1 MVGVEEQEPLA
12 DGVEDGL
19 VVLVHPRELRGLS
32 PWVCRRRRRAMR
44 STPAPPIARA
54 AAPASV
60 IVATAPQISRSMW
73 AMVMPTATSAT
84 TCSPWRTGTTERT
97 EGPSEP
103 VYSSENGMPLGAS
116 PTCPAKWP
124 PMSSGRGWV

>member
-12 DGVEDGL
+12 DGVEDGWWYSYIR
-19 VVLVHPRELRGLS
+19 VSSGALS

-44 STPAPPIARA
+44 STPAPPIART